1 MNRKI
6 LTCSIVCLLCFI
18 FCSLSA
24 NAQSTGIVKGTVV
37 TSDGEPIESVSVG
50 VKNTSQGSYTDEKG
64 NFNITVAS
72 GNHTLLFS
80 YLGSQSKEK
89 SVNVGNGTIVDLGT
103 ITFDISSKALDEVV
117 VDGMITKFA
126 QKKSAYVAR
135 MPLKNLENPQVYTV
149 VPKELL
155 TEQMAID
162 FRSVLTSSPGVS
174 STTLGVGSG
183 GTGMAMRLR
192 GFAGANGAG
201 AIRNGM
207 ATNYVSLSDPAN
219 LESIEIIKGP
229 SGTLFGTNLISYGG
243 LINRVT
249 KKAHEGKSG
258 EIGFST
264 GSFGLG
270 RITADYNTPLD
281 NEGKVLFRVNTALH
295 SEKSFQ
301 DYGVNKTYMIAP
313 TMTYNV
319 NDRLTLTLDAEYF
332 NSDRTTSYLYVKP
345 GIGITD
351 INQVAWD
358 WERSYASNDVTSKA
372 KVLNIF
378 AEAKYKL
385 SESWTSQTAVSYS
398 RTDNDANYI
407 FLQVNSA
414 PDSINRQLMHIP
426 SMFVTNQVQQNF
438 IGDFKL
444 GDIRNRILI
453 GLDYT
458 KLTTSDTRAVL
469 TSFDSKSKDFPTG
482 NIPLQ
487 GKDVP
492 IYLDQYN
499 LKMGTPN
506 RTSANERFTRTYSA
520 YASDVIN
527 PIEQLSVM
535 ASIRFDRFED
545 VQSDYLQTAW
555 SPKFGVVY
563 QFLKDKASVFANY
576 MNGFKN
582 QGPSIGNPD
591 GDLVSFKPEH
601 AFQWEG
607 GFKLEFLESKLS
619 GTISAYH
626 IKVEDRIRSVA
637 APTGSTVT
645 SYNVQDGTQVSKGVE
660 VDFIANPIPGMHIIM
675 GYGYNHNEF
684 TKSSDVEGKRDYGTP
699 KHLANFWISHK
710 LQTGSLKGFGLGLG
724 GNFASGHYLDN
735 KNTINIAGYGKLDG
749 SVFYEQSKFRIG
761 VKLNNLTNK
770 KYWLSDY
777 YAEPQSSR
785 QLIAN
790 ITYRF

>member
-1 MNRKI
+1 MNIRIMTYKLI
-6 LTCSIVCLLCFI
+6 CLICLFFYC
-18 FCSLSA
+18 LA
-24 NAQSTGIVKGTVV
+24 VGAQSNGIIKGTVV
-37 TSDGEPIESVSVG
+37 TTDGDPIESVSVG
-50 VKNTSQGSYTDEKG
+50 VKGTNKGTYTNEKG
-64 NFNITVAS
+64 SFSITIPAGV
-72 GNHTLLFS
+72 HTVQFS
-80 YLGSQSKEK
+80 YLGSHPQEKQVEVDRGQS
-89 SVNVGNGTIVDLGT
+89 VDLGT
-103 ITFDISSKALDEVV
+103 ITFDISTNTLEEVV
-117 VDGMITKFA
+117 VDGLINKFA
-126 QKKSAYVAR
+126 QKKSDYVAR

-162 FRSVLTSSPGVS
+162 FRNVLSSSPGVS
-174 STTLGVGSG
+174 SATLGVGSG

-229 SGTLFGTNLISYGG
+229 SGTLFGTNLVSYGG

-281 NEGKVLFRVNTALH
+281 DDNKVLFRINTALH

-313 TMTYNV
+313 TLTYNIS
-319 NDRLTLTLDAEYF
+319 DRLTLTLDAEYF
-332 NSDRTTSYLYVKP
+332 NSDRTTSYLYVNP
-345 GIGITD
+345 STGITD

-358 WERSYASNDVTSKA
+358 WDRSYASNDVTSKA
-372 KVLNIF
+372 EVFNIF
-378 AEAKYKL
+378 AEAKYKI
-385 SESWTSQTAVSYS
+385 SDSWTSQTAISYS

-407 FLQVNSA
+407 FLQVNSSR
-414 PDSINRQLMHIP
+414 DSINRQMMHIP

-444 GDIRNRILI
+444 GNIRNRVLV

-469 TSFDSKSKDFPTG
+469 SSYDKG

-492 IYLDQYN
+492 VYIDQYN
-499 LKMGTPN
+499 DKMASPN

-527 PIEQLSVM
+527 PIDQLSLM
-535 ASIRFDRFED
+535 ASVRFDRFED
-545 VQSDYLQTAW
+545 VGNDYLQSAW

-563 QFLKDKASVFANY
+563 QFIKDKASIFANY
-576 MNGFKN
+576 MNGFQNK
-582 QGPSIGNPD
+582 GPAVGNAD
-591 GDLVSFKPEH
+591 GELKSFKPEH

-607 GFKLEFLESKLS
+607 GFKLEFLDRRLS
-619 GTISAYH
+619 GTVSAYH

-637 APTGSTVT
+637 APAGSTVT
-645 SYNVQDGTQVSKGVE
+645 SYSVQDGTQVSKGVE
-660 VDFIANPIPGMHIIM
+660 LDIIANPIPGMHIIM
-675 GYGYNHNEF
+675 GYGYNHNEY
-684 TKSSDVEGKRDYGTP
+684 TKAAASVEGKSDYGTP
-699 KHLANFWISHK
+699 RHLANFWASYK
-710 LQTGSLKGFGLGLG
+710 LQTGILKGIGFGLG
-724 GNFASGHYLDN
+724 GNFASSHYLDSG
-735 KNTINIAGYGKLDG
+735 NTITIAGYGKLDG
-749 SVFYEQSKFRIG
+749 SLFYEQSKFRFG

-790 ITYRF
+790 VTYRF